1 MRLMQDE
8 QPIEY
13 HVIQWRNSAFHNHA
27 VLGKRKML
35 GGVSFDG
42 GAISGG
48 GQGGKSIT
56 HAGVNESQPPFS
68 HISEENAVF
77 GRIGSFGAGLGN
89 SVHKSTADNEK
100 VTKTQ
105 YVKESIDIGKNK
117 DKDIEE
123 NTYIT
128 GSKYLKEESLYDK
141 LAGVLNITGEG
152 SFSEEIADKDGRIR
166 FIRGVALKLGKGIGA
181 FLRKDAQNSEMQS
194 RQKPKKK
201 ITNGTRPVTKEDVYD
216 IQVNSSYLLE
226 SYNRNGERSTL
237 GK

>member
-48 GQGGKSIT
+48 GKGKNSIA

-68 HISEENAVF
+68 RMSEEGAVYGRLGTF
-77 GRIGSFGAGLGN
+77 GTRLGN
-89 SVHKSTADNEK
+89 AAHKSTTDDEK
-100 VTKTQ
+100 VSKTQ
-105 YVKESIDIGKNK
+105 QVKERKV
-117 DKDIEE
+117 IEE
-123 NTYIT
+123 NKDIT

-141 LAGVLNITGEG
+141 LIGALNINIVGEDRFG
-152 SFSEEIADKDGRIR
+152 DKVNDENGRIR
-166 FIRGVALKLGKGIGA
+166 FIRDVALKLGKGIGT
-181 FLRKDAQNSEMQS
+181 FLRKDAQNNEMQS
-194 RQKPKKK
+194 RQKQKKK

-226 SYNRNGERSTL
+226 SYNKNGERSTL